1 MRWIGEC
8 PRESELSDG
17 NALET
22 LKAAFFQKL
31 REARVLAS
39 DGDRQELL
47 WDWRGQQRSLRPA
60 TSPHPGGSHGHPL
73 QGALC
78 HRARAGG
85 SPLGVWGWGELFQGW
100 APRQQWG
107 WKSPGGQKL
116 GHKHVV
122 SGVWRAVCPSES

>member
-1 MRWIGEC
+1 MGLAGTAK
-8 PRESELSDG
+8 EL
-17 NALET
+17 E
-22 LKAAFFQKL
+22 
-31 REARVLAS
+31 AS
-39 DGDRQELL
+39 DLPPP
-47 WDWRGQQRSLRPA
+47 RGEPRAPA
-60 TSPHPGGSHGHPL
+60 AGCPVSPGSGW
-73 QGALC
+73 
-78 HRARAGG
+78 G